1 MANPRSKRIALLDT
15 TSKEKLEV
23 TVSYDVGG
31 MSMWDYKEYPRGYY
45 LSVKAVEI
53 DTSRGYT
60 CTSFMLGSGLRSFI
74 TEATRFGAKA
84 MAKAADIAGREGKIA
99 MLVKAVCQKQ
109 GLTLA
114 KDNS

>member
-31 MSMWDYKEYPRGYY
+31 MSMWDYKEYPRGYWLTVTPVEINDY
-45 LSVKAVEI
+45 AVE
-53 DTSRGYT
+53 RGYT
-60 CTSFMLGSGLRSFI
+60 TTSFTLGSGIKTLI
-74 TEATRFGAKA
+74 TKATRFGAKA
-84 MAKAADIAGREGKIA
+84 MARAADAAAEKLPE
-99 MLVKAVCQKQ
+99 LVAAVCQKQ

-114 KDNS
+114 N

>member
-1 MANPRSKRIALLDT
+1 MATPRTKRIALLDT

-23 TVSYDVGG
+23 TVSYDEGG

-45 LSVKAVEI
+45 LSIQPVEI
-53 DTSRGYT
+53 KVERGYT
-60 CTSFMLGSGLRSFI
+60 TTSFWSGFGLRCLI
-74 TEATRFGAKA
+74 TKATRFGAKA
-84 MAKAADIAGREGKIA
+84 LARAADAAAEKVPE
-99 MLVKAVCQKQ
+99 LVAAVCQKH